1 MKRILSIMLLMIAA
15 PSVDRILTTLAQT
28 PAPQPPPKVLRI
40 GREEVKPYLDAAHV
54 KVESEWARI
63 FAKANW
69 PVHSLAMTSLSG
81 PPEAW
86 WLSGY
91 ESFAAIE
98 KENQEI
104 EKHPMLKAEIA
115 RLGKLD
121 TELLRGLRGIMAS
134 FREDLSYQP
143 AVNLAQM
150 RYFRVNTIRVRPG
163 LNDDFI
169 EYRKII
175 KAGLEKAQSDT
186 HFAIYQTVSGAPN
199 GTFLIFT
206 PLKSMS
212 EMDPNPARDKAF
224 QDALGDENRKKLAE
238 LTNKAILS
246 NEPVHF
252 AFSPEMSYVPKEFA
266 TADPAFWNPKPKPA
280 AKSAATTKKPTEKT
294 GPGQ

>member
-1 MKRILSIMLLMIAA
+1 MKRILFVMLLMLAA
-15 PSVDRILTTLAQT
+15 PSVCSVYTTMAQT
-28 PAPQPPPKVLRI
+28 PQPPPNVLRI
-40 GREEVKPYLDAAHV
+40 GREEVKPYLDTSHAR
-54 KVESEWARI
+54 VETEWAGI

-69 PVHSLAMTSLSG
+69 PVHSLAMTSMSG
-81 PPEAW
+81 PTEAW

-98 KENQEI
+98 KENQEL
-104 EKHPMLKAEIA
+104 EKHPTIKSEIA

-121 TELLRGLRGIMAS
+121 NELLRGLRSIMAT
-134 FREDLSYQP
+134 FRDDLSYQP
-143 AVNLAQM
+143 AVVLPQM

-175 KAGLEKAQSDT
+175 KAALEKAHSDT

-206 PLKSMS
+206 PLKSMA
-212 EMDPNPARDKAF
+212 EMDPNPASQKAL
-224 QDALGDENRKKLAE
+224 QDALGDENRKKLSE
-238 LTNKAILS
+238 LANKAIIS

-252 AFSPEMSYVPKEFA
+252 AFSPEMSYVSKEFA
-266 TADPAFWNPKPKPA
+266 TADPAFWRPKPKTA
-280 AKSAATTKKPTEKT
+280 AKLVAKKPTEK
-294 GPGQ
+294 PGGGQ